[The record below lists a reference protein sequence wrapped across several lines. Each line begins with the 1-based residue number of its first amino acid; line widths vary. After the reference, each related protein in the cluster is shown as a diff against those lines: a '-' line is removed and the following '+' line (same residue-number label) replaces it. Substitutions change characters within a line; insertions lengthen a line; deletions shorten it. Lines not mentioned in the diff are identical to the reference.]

1 MGIYTVNNIR
11 KLTYDTYEMVLS
23 GDTSWIKAP
32 GQFVNIKIDGLFL
45 RRPLSVCDI
54 ADDKMTL
61 IFKVV
66 GQGTEILSC
75 MKPLQQLDIL
85 CNLGN
90 GYDTEVNTLKPLLIG
105 GGCGVPPLYYLAKTL
120 IKKGKIPNVILGF
133 NKKND
138 VFYEKEFADIGCKVY
153 VCCVDGSYG
162 YKGFATDVIDMIDY
176 DYIFTC
182 GPEPML
188 KAVYENSSKPGQFS
202 FEERMGCGFG
212 ACMGCTC
219 KTKYGYKRICKDGPV
234 LFKEEIIW

>member
-90 GYDTEVNTLKPLLIG
+90 GYDTEVFTLKPL
-105 GGCGVPPLYYLAKTL
+105 
-120 IKKGKIPNVILGF
+120 
-133 NKKND
+133 
-138 VFYEKEFADIGCKVY
+138 
-153 VCCVDGSYG
+153 
-162 YKGFATDVIDMIDY
+162 
-176 DYIFTC
+176 
-182 GPEPML
+182 
-188 KAVYENSSKPGQFS
+188 
-202 FEERMGCGFG
+202 
-212 ACMGCTC
+212 
-219 KTKYGYKRICKDGPV
+219 
-234 LFKEEIIW
+234 